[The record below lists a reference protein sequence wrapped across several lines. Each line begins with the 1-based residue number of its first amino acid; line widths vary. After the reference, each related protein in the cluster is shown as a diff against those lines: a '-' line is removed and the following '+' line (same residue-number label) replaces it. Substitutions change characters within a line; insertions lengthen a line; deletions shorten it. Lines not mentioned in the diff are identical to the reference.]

1 MHHSSSLRL
10 RISSDYLAAAG
21 VTLAPL
27 CYFFRAVQGQRVIS
41 PDDGI
46 IFNIPLRVAAANIM
60 RAGYLPLWN
69 PYLFSGMPLHGAAQ
83 AGVLFPLN
91 WSYLVFSAPVATNV
105 MMLATYMLAALG
117 AYLYA
122 RRSGS
127 LLAGAVVTSLAWQW
141 SSFLIAHIGHTNI
154 LQTAAML
161 PWILWA
167 IDGYGMS
174 ESGDQRRRRGV
185 LLAVLVA
192 VQCFTG
198 HQQTFAYSLLLAA
211 AYALVMA
218 RRSHGSPGRKTGY
231 YRSLGFLGAGI
242 LLAAVQIVPTFEL
255 LRNSTRSAVDYDYF
269 TSFSLPPRFVLTLL
283 APFLMGGGDGFLFRA
298 HYVGPTFY
306 AEYVA
311 YVGVISLM
319 LALLALLIR
328 PDKLTKFWT
337 IVVVVGL
344 LLALGSYAPL
354 GLYKLIAFVPVLNL
368 FRVPARHL
376 MEVDFA
382 LAVLAGRGLSAL
394 VRARSEPR
402 TMRRVK
408 IAGIAIVA
416 LTLLTVTLGRP
427 ANFKL
432 GREAPATFLRT
443 PEFFMPVVFS
453 LLAVWAIWRFARG
466 RRGATVLLLSVL
478 VIDLALWGQSSGWRP
493 ASAPRNFELWG
504 EPDTVHFLRER
515 GTEEGNSPYRILTED
530 QPFDPDAPVT
540 PRAAGSAWIA
550 TLQPDVYMMYG
561 IENAAGYDGFGLE
574 RYQRFAGKMKTWG
587 ELGDAERTLRGS
599 GREIDL
605 LNVRYL
611 LTRPIEDV
619 PTNDPAST
627 FSRSRTPAKL
637 PAAGLLTFP
646 DATATF
652 GGQRFAAGELK
663 LPSLAAGARLS
674 FTVPPVEADTI
685 ALVTSLSW
693 SLKLPDSTPVAH
705 LVLYAENGRKFDFDL
720 RVGEHTSE
728 WAYDRGDIR
737 SQIKNRR
744 APVATS
750 YAVND
755 QQSTFKGHTY
765 VGSLKLPEKATI
777 SGGELTVAKLETA
790 PDLTLSVFRIS
801 LANENKSFPLRAE
814 WITKEASA
822 AQSQA
827 AETLS
832 GGRWRRL
839 KKLERVSIF
848 ENAQALPRAWLASEV
863 LTLNEN
869 QILNVV
875 RTGELPD
882 GEVWHPQQVALVE
895 TQLTLPGANEVG
907 QPAQLRTARADVTR
921 YEPNR
926 LEIRTTSPAPGVLVL
941 SENYF
946 PGWRVYVDGQ
956 RAQLLRVN
964 YNLRGVVLPSG
975 EHAVSFVYRPWSV
988 LIGVMVSLLTLIGL
1002 LLPVRI
1008 WRRPKLPNVS

>member
-1 MHHSSSLRL
+1 
-10 RISSDYLAAAG
+10 
-21 VTLAPL
+21 
-27 CYFFRAVQGQRVIS
+27 
-41 PDDGI
+41 
-46 IFNIPLRVAAANIM
+46 
-60 RAGYLPLWN
+60 
-69 PYLFSGMPLHGAAQ
+69 MPLHGAAQ

-91 WSYLVFSAPVATNV
+91 WSYLFFSAPVATNV

-117 AYLYA
+117 AYFYA
-122 RRSGS
+122 RRSGC
-127 LLAGAVVTSLAWQW
+127 LVAGAIVTSLAWQW

-174 ESGDQRRRRGV
+174 ESGDQRRRRGI

-218 RRSHGSPGRKTGY
+218 RRPHDSPERKTSY
-231 YRSLGFLGAGI
+231 HRSLVFLGAGI

-255 LRNSTRSAVDYDYF
+255 LRNSTRAAVDYDYF

-311 YVGVISLM
+311 YVGVISVM
-319 LALLALLIR
+319 LALVALLIR
-328 PDKLTKFWT
+328 PDRLTKFWT
-337 IVVVVGL
+337 IVAAVSL

-354 GLYKLIAFVPVLNL
+354 GLYKLIVYVPVLNL

-408 IAGIAIVA
+408 IAGIAIVV
-416 LTLLTVTLGRP
+416 LTLLTVTLGKP

-432 GREAPATFLRT
+432 GREAPATFMRT

-453 LLAVWAIWRFARG
+453 LLAFWAIWRFARG

-478 VIDLALWGQSSGWRP
+478 VIDLAMWGQLSGWRP

-515 GTEEGNSPYRILTED
+515 ATEEGNLPYRILTED
-530 QPFDPDAPVT
+530 QPFDPELAITPKAP
-540 PRAAGSAWIA
+540 GSAWVA

-574 RYQRFAGKMKTWG
+574 RYQRFAGSMKTWG
-587 ELGDAERTLRGS
+587 ELEDAERALRGS

-611 LTRPIEDV
+611 LTRPIGDV
-619 PTNDPAST
+619 PANDPAST
-627 FSRSRTPAKL
+627 SSRARTPAKL
-637 PAAGLLTFP
+637 PEAGQLTFP
-646 DATATF
+646 DATTTF
-652 GGQRFAAGELK
+652 GGQRFAAEELK
-663 LPSLAAGARLS
+663 LPSLAAGSGLS

-693 SLKLPDSTPVAH
+693 SLELLDSTPIAH
-705 LVLYAENGRKFDFDL
+705 LTLYADDGRKFDFDL

-765 VGSLKLPEKATI
+765 VSSLKLPEKATI
-777 SGGELTVAKLETA
+777 TGGELVVDKLETA

-801 LANENKSFPLRAE
+801 LANENKGFPLRVE
-814 WITKEASA
+814 WITKESVAPA
-822 AQSQA
+822 PSQA
-827 AETLS
+827 SGTLL

-848 ENAQALPRAWLASEV
+848 ENAHALPRAWLAPEV
-863 LTLNEN
+863 LTLNET
-869 QILNVV
+869 QILKVV

-882 GEVWHPQQVALVE
+882 GSVWQPLELALVE
-895 TQLTLPGANEVG
+895 TQLSLPAASQVG
-907 QPAQLRTARADVTR
+907 PTRQSARANVIR
-921 YEPNR
+921 HEPNR
-926 LEIRTTSPAPGVLVL
+926 LDIGTASPGPGVLVL

-946 PGWRVYVDGQ
+946 PGWRVYVDEQ
-956 RAQLLRVN
+956 PAQLLRVN
-964 YNLRGVVLPSG
+964 YNLRGVALAPG
-975 EHAVSFVYRPWSV
+975 EHAVSFVYRPRSV
-988 LIGVMVSLLTLIGL
+988 LIGAMVSLLTLIGL
-1002 LLPVRI
+1002 LLAPKVR
-1008 WRRPKLPNVS
+1008 WALGTLR

>member
-1 MHHSSSLRL
+1 
-10 RISSDYLAAAG
+10 
-21 VTLAPL
+21 
-27 CYFFRAVQGQRVIS
+27 
-41 PDDGI
+41 
-46 IFNIPLRVAAANIM
+46 
-60 RAGYLPLWN
+60 
-69 PYLFSGMPLHGAAQ
+69 MPLHGAAQ

-91 WSYLVFSAPVATNV
+91 WSYLIFSAPLATNV
-105 MMLATYMLAALG
+105 MMLATYMVAALG

-127 LLAGAVVTSLAWQW
+127 LVAGAVVTSLAWQW

-174 ESGDQRRRRGV
+174 DTGDQRRRRGV

-218 RRSHGSPGRKTGY
+218 RRPHGSPERKTGY
-231 YRSLGFLGAGI
+231 YRSLVFLATGI

-269 TSFSLPPRFVLTLL
+269 TSFSLPPRFILTLL
-283 APFLMGGGDGFLFRA
+283 APYLMGGGDGFLFRA

-311 YVGVISLM
+311 YVGLISVM
-319 LALLALLIR
+319 LALVALLIR
-328 PDKLTKFWT
+328 PDRRTKFWA

-354 GLYKLIAFVPVLNL
+354 GLYKLIVFVPVLNL

-376 MEVDFA
+376 MEVNFA

-394 VRARSEPR
+394 VRARSDPR

-408 IAGIAIVA
+408 LAGIAVVA
-416 LTLLTVTLGRP
+416 LTFLTVTLGRP
-427 ANFKL
+427 ANFRL
-432 GREAPATFLRT
+432 GREAPVSFLRA

-453 LLAVWAIWRFARG
+453 LLAAWAIWRFARG

-478 VIDLALWGQSSGWRP
+478 VLDLALWGQLSGWRP

-504 EPDTVHFLRER
+504 EPDTVHFLREQA
-515 GTEEGNSPYRILTED
+515 TKEGNSPYRILTED
-530 QPFDPDAPVT
+530 QPFDPEAPVT
-540 PRAAGSAWIA
+540 PKVPGSAWVA

-574 RYQRFAGKMKTWG
+574 RYQRFAGNMKTWG
-587 ELGDAERTLRGS
+587 ELEDAERALRGS

-611 LTRPIEDV
+611 LTRPIEDL
-619 PTNDPAST
+619 PTNDPSAT

-637 PAAGLLTFP
+637 PAGLLTFP

-652 GGQRFAAGELK
+652 GGQLFAAEEVK

-674 FTVPPVEADTI
+674 FSVPPVEADTV
-685 ALVTSLSW
+685 ALITSLSW
-693 SLKLPDSTPVAH
+693 SLELPDSTPVAH
-705 LVLYAENGRKFDFDL
+705 LSLYAEDGRKFDFDL
-720 RVGEHTSE
+720 RVGDHTSE

-744 APVATS
+744 ALVATS
-750 YAVND
+750 YVVND

-765 VGSLKLPEKATI
+765 VCSLKLPEKATI
-777 SGGELTVAKLETA
+777 TSGELTVAKLETA
-790 PDLTLSVFRIS
+790 PDLTLSVFRVS
-801 LANENKSFPLRAE
+801 LANEGRSFPLRAE
-814 WITKEASA
+814 WISKEANTS

-827 AETLS
+827 SETLS

-848 ENAQALPRAWLASEV
+848 ENARSLPRAWLASEV
-863 LTLNEN
+863 MTLNEH

-882 GEVWHPQQVALVE
+882 GEVWRPQQLALVE
-895 TQLTLPGANEVG
+895 TQLSLPGANEVG
-907 QPAQLRTARADVTR
+907 QLGTPRADVTR
-921 YEPNR
+921 HEPNR
-926 LEIRTTSPAPGVLVL
+926 LEVHTASPAPGVLVL
-941 SENYF
+941 SENHF

-956 RAQLLRVN
+956 PAQLLRVN

-975 EHAVSFVYRPWSV
+975 EHAVSFVYRPSSV
-988 LIGVMVSLLTLIGL
+988 LIGVIVSLLTLIGL
-1002 LLPVRI
+1002 LLPLRI
-1008 WRRPKLPNVS
+1008 WRRPILPNVS